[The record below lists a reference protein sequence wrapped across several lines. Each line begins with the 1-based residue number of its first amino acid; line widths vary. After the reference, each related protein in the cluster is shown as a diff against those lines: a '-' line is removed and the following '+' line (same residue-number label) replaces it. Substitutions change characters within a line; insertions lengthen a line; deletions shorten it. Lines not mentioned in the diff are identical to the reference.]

1 MSGPDLENGVSD
13 ADLESRYRRLLVWY
27 PWSHRR
33 VYEEEMLAVLV
44 AGARPGQRRP
54 TIGEAANLVVS
65 GLRVRAGAAVTG
77 LAGPAWTDAA
87 AVFGLLAAVVLL
99 SQRVVRLFEL
109 VGPGLSTIAYLRAA
123 GWCVVVLAI
132 LAGLRRSAA
141 ALAWTTVLGEAVLV
155 ARQYGSDPVSA
166 VHLFWPL
173 ALGVAA
179 AAALT
184 VPAPRRRAVA
194 VLKAHRLLAF
204 VLGVSL
210 VQAIVVVNALHRY
223 AAWSQDAGGTFF
235 TFDGLENK
243 SEGVLVL
250 WLAAIALGALAA
262 GLAVLTLPAAV
273 RWRIAVLAAPVGA
286 LAAMVKLILEGWAY
300 SNFRMGHPIY
310 LVPVQ
315 WTLLVVVPLAVLGLG
330 AVLVQWREQFARMAA
345 LGRAA
350 DRERLLIAPE
360 AE

>member
-1 MSGPDLENGVSD
+1 VSD
-13 ADLESRYRRLLVWY
+13 ADLESRYQRLLVWY

-77 LAGPAWTDAA
+77 LAGPAWADAA

-109 VGPGLSTIAYLRAA
+109 AGPGSSTIAYLRVA
-123 GWCVVVLAI
+123 GWCAVVLAV
-132 LAGLRRSAA
+132 LVGLRRSAA
-141 ALAWTTVLGEAVLV
+141 ALAWTTVLGEAVLL
-155 ARQYGSDPVSA
+155 ARQYGTDPVSA

-173 ALGVAA
+173 ALGVLA

-184 VPAPRRRAVA
+184 VPAPRRRAAA
-194 VLKAHRLLAF
+194 VLQAHWLLAF
-204 VLGVSL
+204 VFGVGL
-210 VQAIVVVNALHRY
+210 VQAIMVINVLQQRTT
-223 AAWSQDAGGTFF
+223 WSEGGTFY
-235 TFDGLENK
+235 TFYGLENQ
-243 SEGVLVL
+243 SEAVLTL
-250 WLAAIALGALAA
+250 WLAAVAVGALAA
-262 GLAVLTLPAAV
+262 GLAVLTLPAPV
-273 RWRIAVLAAPVGA
+273 RWRIAVLVAPVGA
-286 LAAMVKLILEGWAY
+286 LAATVKLTLPGWAD
-300 SNFRMGHPIY
+300 SNFHMGHPIY
-310 LVPVQ
+310 LVAVQ
-315 WTLLVVVPLAVLGLG
+315 WALLVVVPLAALGLG
-330 AVLVQWREQFARMAA
+330 AVLVQWREQFARVAA

-360 AE
+360 TD